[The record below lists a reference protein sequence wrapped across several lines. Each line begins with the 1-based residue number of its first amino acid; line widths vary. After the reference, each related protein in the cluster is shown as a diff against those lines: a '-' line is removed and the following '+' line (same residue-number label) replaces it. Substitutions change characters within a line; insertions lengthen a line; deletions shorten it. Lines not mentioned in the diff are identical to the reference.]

1 MRRLKN
7 YILLILIVIVTVFVT
22 VLVANLYKESKSVE
36 TDFYKYANTITSK
49 EFDTYVTEYPNS
61 IIYIYDKYSNDY
73 SEFENSL
80 KEKIEASYLK
90 NNLIY
95 IDKRELNKKFINNMK
110 DNYNTEIKYNN
121 KPIIIIISD
130 KEVLNVIEIDETT
143 NVTSINLEVFE

>member
-110 DNYNTEIKYNN
+110 ENYNTEIKYNN

>member
-1 MRRLKN
+1 MV
-7 YILLILIVIVTVFVT
+7 YIKWCV
-22 VLVANLYKESKSVE
+22 
-36 TDFYKYANTITSK
+36 
-49 EFDTYVTEYPNS
+49 

-110 DNYNTEIKYNN
+110 ENYNTEIKYNN

>member
-110 DNYNTEIKYNN
+110 ENYNTEIKYNN
-121 KPIIIIISD
+121 KPIIFQI
-130 KEVLNVIEIDETT
+130 KKY
-143 NVTSINLEVFE
+143 

>member
-130 KEVLNVIEIDETT
+130 KEVLNIIEIDETT